1 MTTEEAEK
9 RLNDLIEE
17 CQRQAEQDRQRQ
29 DYPRKR
35 DSGRGR
41 EMLEELASRAH

>member
-1 MTTEEAEK
+1 MNTEEAEK

-29 DYPRKR
+29 DGPRR
-35 DSGRGR
+35 R
-41 EMLEELASRAH
+41 EGNRESREELVGRAR